1 MTWIL
6 FVLLVILII
15 LALVWWLTYKALFR
29 PMRKMEE
36 YNDQEYEDIY
46 LEIEGNPEKC
56 YSRKP
61 DDGKQYINCWYFNNN
76 GLTVNDPPTTYS
88 GRSGYTTSPL
98 QYESSSSPVCQV
110 NTYDGESDY
119 FKWDDDSKRKT
130 VLFFHGNS
138 GNISHRDYV
147 INICRYYSMNLLLV
161 DYRGYGNSDGIPK
174 PRGIYKDSLLAYDHL
189 RTRCN
194 PDNII
199 IWGESLGGSAAT
211 YVASHRRCRCLLLV
225 STFSSLDDAIFESK
239 LSGWF
244 KYPVG
249 HLVKWTVEPVPSHQ
263 WISKVTCPVVVIHS
277 KDDNLIPYSNAK
289 KMYRSVAH
297 DSKMLVTIKGDH
309 SAPIISEKQLRT
321 VFKFA
326 DIDTRLCT
334 PNRTHQLLDDVFT
347 VAKRK
352 GLAE

>member
-6 FVLLVILII
+6 FILLIILII
-15 LALVWWLTYKALFR
+15 VAVVWWLTYKALFR
-29 PMRKMEE
+29 PMKKMEE
-36 YNDQEYEDIY
+36 YTEQEYEDIY

-56 YSRKP
+56 YLHKP
-61 DDGKQYINCWYFNNN
+61 DDGKHYINCWYFNNN
-76 GLTVNDPPTTYS
+76 GLIVDNSTKSYS
-88 GRSGYTTSPL
+88 NYTTPTC
-98 QYESSSSPVCQV
+98 SSGTP
-110 NTYDGESDY
+110 TYNHEEQ
-119 FKWDDDSKRKT
+119 DDNLKKKT

-161 DYRGYGNSDGIPK
+161 DYRGYGNSDGIPN

-194 PDNII
+194 PNNII

-211 YVASHRRCRCLLLV
+211 YTAAHRRSRCLLLF

-244 KYPVG
+244 RYPVG
-249 HLVKWTVEPVPSHQ
+249 CLVKWIVEPIPSHQ
-263 WISKVTCPVVVIHS
+263 WISKVTCPVVIIHS
-277 KDDNLIPYSNAK
+277 KDDSLIPYSNAT
-289 KMYRSVAH
+289 KMYRSIAH
-297 DSKMLVTIKGDH
+297 DSKLMVTIKGDH
-309 SAPIISEKQLRT
+309 STPIIHERQLRT

-326 DIDTRLCT
+326 DIDTKICT

-347 VAKRK
+347 VVKRK
-352 GLAE
+352 GLTE